1 MDKQSL
7 RRVLLL
13 CAIIILA
20 TAIIIVAVIGSS
32 RSREAKTPLVAPP
45 AEAARVEPTPR
56 VREVEK
62 IVEIEKEIT
71 AEVIQDGLNDMGVL
85 LTEEY
90 YFTEVV
96 KFSSIKTLFKVIEL
110 GITESSYLASYDGV
124 ITAGID
130 FSGIRV
136 EKDEAEKRITVYIPL
151 PEIRSVDIDPNSFEL
166 YSEKEGLGNPISIAD
181 YNQSLVELEE
191 RAAQKAVDR
200 GLLERAAENAQTV
213 IKNFILSL
221 FDKGEYT
228 LRFLPAES

>member
-1 MDKQSL
+1 MDRESR
-7 RRVLLL
+7 RRVLLI
-13 CAIIILA
+13 CAVIILF
-20 TAIIIVAVIGSS
+20 TAIVVVAIVGTSH
-32 RSREAKTPLVAPP
+32 RREADTPLVAPP

-213 IKNFILSL
+213 IKNFILGL
-221 FDKGEYT
+221 FGKGEYT